1 MKQHILKKVPL
12 FVTVSVLLTCI
23 VFSGCAGRTV
33 ITDAQFK
40 SACEVTDVSDQFD
53 SSVITKALTVS
64 GDDYSL
70 GFFTFASTDSAK
82 TNYAQ
87 MLSSVRTS
95 EGKAVDSSEY
105 NRYTYKGDDLTT
117 VLYRNGTTI
126 LFATGADKDTVNK
139 VVTALGL

>member
-1 MKQHILKKVPL
+1 MYRHREFRMVE
-12 FVTVSVLLTCI
+12 TE
-23 VFSGCAGRTV
+23 R
-33 ITDAQFK
+33 
-40 SACEVTDVSDQFD
+40 
-53 SSVITKALTVS
+53 LTVS
-64 GDDYSL
+64 EW
-70 GFFTFASTDSAK
+70 
-82 TNYAQ
+82 
-87 MLSSVRTS
+87 TS

>member
-1 MKQHILKKVPL
+1 
-12 FVTVSVLLTCI
+12 
-23 VFSGCAGRTV
+23 
-33 ITDAQFK
+33 
-40 SACEVTDVSDQFD
+40 
-53 SSVITKALTVS
+53 
-64 GDDYSL
+64 
-70 GFFTFASTDSAK
+70 
-82 TNYAQ
+82 

-139 VVTALGL
+139 VVTALGLLLLKARRFCRRAFKNTLPCGQRRSG